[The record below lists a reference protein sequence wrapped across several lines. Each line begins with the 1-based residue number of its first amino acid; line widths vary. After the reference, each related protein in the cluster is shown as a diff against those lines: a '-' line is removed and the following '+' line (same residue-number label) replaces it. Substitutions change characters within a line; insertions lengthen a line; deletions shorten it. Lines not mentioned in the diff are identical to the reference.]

1 MHLSNLDNGDVLEE
15 EDDNDGEDQEEERRW
30 GQ

>member
-15 EDDNDGEDQEEERRW
+15 EDDNDGEDREEERRW